1 MSLSLIVNYRSGGP
15 VLRVRSHGPASAQSR
30 GCECA
35 VAGSRVRSHGKMWM
49 LFRNGREEAGA
60 VVYADVAGV

>member
-1 MSLSLIVNYRSGGP
+1 MNYYEFIVDCQ
-15 VLRVRSHGPASAQSR
+15 LQVRRACFASTQSR
-30 GCECA
+30 ACECA

>member
-1 MSLSLIVNYRSGGP
+1 MSLSLIVNYRSEGP
-15 VLRVRSHGPASAQSR
+15 VLRVRSREPVSAQSR

-35 VAGSRVRSHGKMWM
+35 VAGSRVRSRGKMWIS
-49 LFRNGREEAGA
+49 LWYGREEAGA